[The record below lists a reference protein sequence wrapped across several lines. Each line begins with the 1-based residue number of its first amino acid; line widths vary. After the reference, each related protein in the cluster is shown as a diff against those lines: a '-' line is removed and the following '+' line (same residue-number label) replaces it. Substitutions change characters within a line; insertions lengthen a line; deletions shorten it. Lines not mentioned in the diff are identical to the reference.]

1 MNDDGNTNVGTPAS
15 TGTEGVNANV
25 NAKEGTPENSQSNPA
40 DNPFNFPSTESESNT
55 QGTEGTQGTEEEKTP
70 VVPEKYTFTL
80 PEGLSM
86 SPEIESRF
94 TELAKGM
101 KLTQEQADGLV
112 KLHSDIMMETLRS
125 AEKQKNVWAEE
136 CQKAGLTTK
145 EKMSAAKL
153 AIDSFDET
161 GKVMQ
166 ELIDS
171 GVAYS
176 PNVQRFLQLIGSY
189 LVEDNAPDSKPAPT
203 AKSAADLLFSNSKY

>member
-1 MNDDGNTNVGTPAS
+1 MNDDSVIDVGTTADVPESSENATETKEESKENTNPFDF
-15 TGTEGVNANV
+15 
-25 NAKEGTPENSQSNPA
+25 PQSE
-40 DNPFNFPSTESESNT
+40 TTSEET
-55 QGTEGTQGTEEEKTP
+55 TEEAP
-70 VVPEKYTFTL
+70 VVPEKYSFTL
-80 PEGLSM
+80 PEGLTM
-86 SPEIESRF
+86 SPEIETRF

-112 KLHSDIMMETLRS
+112 KLHSDIMMEAMRS
-125 AEKQKNVWAEE
+125 AEKQKNAWVEE

-153 AIDSFDET
+153 AVDSFDET

-166 ELIDS
+166 ELIES

-203 AKSAADLLFSNSKY
+203 ARNAADLLFSNSKY